1 MFVPLNTNEYFID
14 LTYSN
19 RTETESF
26 LTFNIDYLRINL
38 CLPYVLKLY
47 QMAMEAI
54 TPPNKQNQQTPNEAS
69 KKKSTKI
76 DSNTASQVIPIKN
89 LTLKANAKIN
99 LPEII
104 LFAEPENPET
114 MILFMN
120 VITVFNLIKKK
131 RLMKFLI

>member
-19 RTETESF
+19 RTEKDSF
-26 LTFNIDYLRINL
+26 LGFNINYLRINL

-47 QMAMEAI
+47 QMAIEVI
-54 TPPNKQNQQTPNEAS
+54 SPPSKQQSSASETS
-69 KKKSTKI
+69 KKKSNKTEQFGHNSSTNTQATK
-76 DSNTASQVIPIKN
+76 KKEN

-104 LFAEPENPET
+104 LFAEPENPNT

-120 VITVFNLIKKK
+120 VN
-131 RLMKFLI
+131 